1 MVRVSPSLPLRRD
14 VGTLAASVAAVAAI
28 VLLYVRWLHVTNG
41 LIVGFSFLLVVL
53 LAAATARF
61 WVAAAISFAAMLA
74 FNFFFLPPVRTFY
87 LADPQNW
94 VALFVFLIVGLV
106 ASNLSTAART
116 RAREAIALAD
126 ERAALLEER
135 RSSELARR
143 SEELKSA
150 LLGSLA
156 HNLRTPLTA
165 IRIAASNL
173 DASWADATAR
183 REQTDI
189 IVTEVERLQRLFQ
202 NMLEMARIDAGG
214 VAVDPRWTHP
224 SEIVEA
230 AREQVDGA
238 LRSHEVTVEVR
249 SEAMLRLDPRLTAAA
264 LAHVLENAAQYS
276 PAPSGVTVTVD
287 ASGEGLSITV
297 RDHGPGIE
305 ADDLPHLFDRFYRG
319 TASRQRLAGSGMGLA
334 IARGLVAAQGGRIW
348 AENCSD
354 GGARFWLVIP
364 AERRLAA
371 ALEPTV

>member
-1 MVRVSPSLPLRRD
+1 VVSSAPPSRRD
-14 VGTLAASVAAVAAI
+14 VGTLAAGLTALAAV
-28 VLLYVRWLHVTNG
+28 VVLYVRWLHVANG

-53 LAAATARF
+53 LAAASARF
-61 WVAAAISFAAMLA
+61 WVAATISMVAMLA
-74 FNFFFLPPVRTFY
+74 FNYFFLPPLRTFY

-94 VALFVFLIVGLV
+94 VALFVFLAVALV
-106 ASNLSTAART
+106 ASNLSTTART
-116 RAREAIALAD
+116 RAREAIAFAE

-135 RSSELARR
+135 RTAELARR

-173 DASWADATAR
+173 DASWADAAAR

-202 NMLEMARIDAGG
+202 NLLEMARIDAGG
-214 VAVDPRWTHP
+214 VAIDPRWTHP

-230 AREQVDGA
+230 AREQVGAA
-238 LRSHEVTVEVR
+238 LRSHPVTTEVR
-249 SEAMLRLDPRLTAAA
+249 ADAMLRLDPRLTAAA

-276 PAPSGVTVTVD
+276 PAGSPVAVTVD
-287 ASGEGLSITV
+287 ATAEGLSVTV
-297 RDHGPGIE
+297 RDHGPGVDP
-305 ADDLPHLFDRFYRG
+305 DDLPHLFDRFYRG
-319 TASRQRLAGSGMGLA
+319 AASRQRIAGSGMGLA
-334 IARGLVAAQGGRIW
+334 IARGLVTAQGGRIW
-348 AENCSD
+348 VENCSD

-364 AERRLAA
+364 AERRVAA
-371 ALEPTV
+371 ALESTV

>member
-1 MVRVSPSLPLRRD
+1 MVSSAPPSRRD
-14 VGTLAASVAAVAAI
+14 VGTLAAGLTALAAV
-28 VLLYVRWLHVTNG
+28 VVLYVRWLHVANG

-53 LAAATARF
+53 LAAASARF
-61 WVAAAISFAAMLA
+61 WVAATISMVAMLA
-74 FNFFFLPPVRTFY
+74 FNYFFLPPLRTFY

-94 VALFVFLIVGLV
+94 VALFVFLAVALV
-106 ASNLSTAART
+106 ASNLSTTART
-116 RAREAIALAD
+116 RAREAIAFAE

-135 RSSELARR
+135 RTAELARR

-173 DASWADATAR
+173 DASWADAAAR

-202 NMLEMARIDAGG
+202 NLLEMARIDAGG
-214 VAVDPRWTHP
+214 VAIDPRWTHP

-230 AREQVDGA
+230 AREQVGAA
-238 LRSHEVTVEVR
+238 LRSHPVTTEVR
-249 SEAMLRLDPRLTAAA
+249 ADAMLRLDPRLTAAA

-276 PAPSGVTVTVD
+276 PAGSPVAVTVD
-287 ASGEGLSITV
+287 ATAEGLSVTV
-297 RDHGPGIE
+297 RDHGPGVDP
-305 ADDLPHLFDRFYRG
+305 DDLPHLFDRFYRG
-319 TASRQRLAGSGMGLA
+319 AASRQRIAGSGMGLA
-334 IARGLVAAQGGRIW
+334 IARGLVTAQGGRIW
-348 AENCSD
+348 VENCSD

-364 AERRLAA
+364 AERRVAA
-371 ALEPTV
+371 ALESTV

>member
-1 MVRVSPSLPLRRD
+1 MVSPALSLRRD
-14 VGTLAASVAAVAAI
+14 VAILAGGLIALAVL
-28 VLLYVRWLHVTNG
+28 VLLYAGWLHVANP

-53 LAAATARF
+53 LAAASARF
-61 WVAAAISFAAMLA
+61 WVAAAISVVAMLA

-94 VALFVFLIVGLV
+94 VALFVFLVVSLV

-116 RAREAIALAD
+116 RAQEALQLAE
-126 ERAALLEER
+126 ERATLLEER
-135 RSSELARR
+135 RSSEIARR
-143 SEELKSA
+143 GEELKSA
-150 LLGSLA
+150 LLASLA

-173 DASWADATAR
+173 DAAWADATGR

-189 IVTEVERLQRLFQ
+189 ILTEVDRLQRLFQ
-202 NMLEMARIDAGG
+202 NVLDMARIDAGG
-214 VAVDPRWTHP
+214 VSAELRWTHP

-230 AREQVDGA
+230 AREQVGA
-238 LRSHEVTVEVR
+238 TLRSHALTLEVR

-276 PAPSGVTVTVD
+276 PSGSVVTVTVD
-287 ASGEGLSITV
+287 TSDKDFSVTV
-297 RDHGPGIE
+297 RDRGPGIDT
-305 ADDLPHLFDRFYRG
+305 ADLPHLFDRFYRG
-319 TASRQRLAGSGMGLA
+319 AAARQRIAGTGMGLA
-334 IARGLVAAQGGRIW
+334 IARGLVTAQGGEIW

-364 AERRLAA
+364 AQRRVANA
-371 ALEPTV
+371 VESTA